1 MVMSITGK
9 PLATERYGAP
19 DRWFVLALVS
29 LNYFTLYLH
38 RNLLSYIQPS
48 LVGELGLSDTQLGL
62 LQQAFLLP
70 YCVSQIGVGYLSDRF
85 RRRSVLLTSLT
96 LSVVSLACTGLAH
109 GFAELVAWRVLLAL
123 GQAAS
128 VPAIAGIMADCF
140 TARSRS
146 KAVSIYLLSSPLS
159 LVAAGWLGGSIADWN
174 PLKISFEFIG
184 GGVVELAGWRIAQF
198 VFAAFGAAVIL
209 LLALLL
215 REPDRTERF
224 GDAGLGTSG
233 GSLRQTLLAV
243 LSVRT
248 YLALATVYVLAMI
261 AMNPILYWSAR
272 YFHDAFGMTQGQ
284 AGFFSTVW
292 TQSGMVLGLLAGGR
306 LADVWARRSITGR
319 SNVSLIGLAL
329 WVPSLLVI
337 GTSHSTS
344 SIAAAMLVLGLG
356 SGLYLGNL
364 WTTTFEVV
372 DPAARST
379 SIGLLNAASGLLAS
393 WSAPAAG
400 ALHDRNVDF
409 GSMFAVL
416 SLLAA
421 ASVGVL
427 ALSTFFLL
435 PRDYRGPTPARLDR
449 ED

>member
-1 MVMSITGK
+1 MSNTGK
-9 PLATERYGAP
+9 PLAADTDGAA

-48 LVGELGLSDTQLGL
+48 LVSELGFSDTQLGL
-62 LQQAFLLP
+62 LHQAFLLP
-70 YCVSQIGVGYLSDRF
+70 YCVAQVGVGYLSDRF
-85 RRRSVLLTSLT
+85 RRRSVLLTSLA
-96 LSVVSLACTGLAH
+96 LSVVSLACTGLSH
-109 GFAELVAWRVLLAL
+109 GFVELFAWRVVLAL

-128 VPAIAGIMADCF
+128 VPAIAGIIADCF

-146 KAVSIYLLSSPLS
+146 RAVSIYLLSSPMS
-159 LVAAGWLGGSIADWN
+159 LVVAGWLGGGIADWH
-174 PLKISFEFIG
+174 PLRISFEFIR
-184 GGVVELAGWRIAQF
+184 GGVVEVAGWRVAQF
-198 VFAAFGAAVIL
+198 VFAAFGSAVIL

-215 REPDRTERF
+215 REPERTERVSA
-224 GDAGLGTSG
+224 AGLGTSG

-261 AMNPILYWSAR
+261 AMHPVLYWAAR

-292 TQSGMVLGLLAGGR
+292 TQSGMVVGLLAGGR
-306 LADVWARRSITGR
+306 LADAWARRSITGR
-319 SNVSLIGLAL
+319 SNVALIGLVL
-329 WVPSLLVI
+329 WVPSLLII
-337 GTSHSTS
+337 GTSTSTL
-344 SIAAAMLVLGLG
+344 SIAAAMLLLGLG

-379 SIGLLNAASGLLAS
+379 SIGLLNVASGLLAS
-393 WSAPAAG
+393 WAAPAVG

-409 GSMFAVL
+409 GSMFAAL
-416 SLLAA
+416 SLVALAS
-421 ASVGVL
+421 ASVL
-427 ALSTFFLL
+427 ALSNFLL
-435 PRDYRGPTPARLDR
+435 LPGDYRGPRPRSL
-449 ED
+449 EGEE